1 MPTVEMTN
9 GFITIAFDTWEEF
22 DDAIGSIASAFYNA
36 TLPEEEQ
43 ECSRCGQWVLPS
55 EHGSFGCG
63 GGR

>member
-1 MPTVEMTN
+1 MIVIN
-9 GFITIAFDTWEEF
+9 FDSWEEF
-22 DDAIGSIASAFYNA
+22 DEKIGSLASALYKA
-36 TLPEEEQ
+36 TLEEEEQ

>member
-1 MPTVEMTN
+1 MIVLKFE
-9 GFITIAFDTWEEF
+9 TWEEF
-22 DDAIGSIASAFYNA
+22 DNAIAGISTAFYNA
-36 TLPEEEQ
+36 TLPEEQEEEQ